1 MRRQN
6 EDSSVFCTNC
16 GASLEETKDS
26 FQTSSSKAGVST
38 KSRGL
43 ATILCA
49 LFYCTGVAGIHRF
62 YAGKIGT
69 GVLWLLTFGLFG
81 IGQLVDIIMILCGS
95 FEDIDG
101 NVLSNWNID

>member
-1 MRRQN
+1 MRRQKRRFIDLLHKLRCFFRGN
-6 EDSSVFCTNC
+6 EGFLPNK
-16 GASLEETKDS
+16 L
-26 FQTSSSKAGVST
+26 FQGWRFNKT
-38 KSRGL
+38 RGL